1 MNPAMSFD
9 QLRLSR
15 RHRAVGLGLVVVL
28 HLALAWL
35 VLSGTAYRV
44 VEMVRWPVQVTII
57 SETGLP
63 TPPPATPPRV
73 DMAASPRQAEPMHAR
88 SPLSQQESTAKQQP
102 AAPAAAAAAGAA
114 PAINVE
120 AMKAEP
126 TGPERVSTPQVPEPA
141 ATLAA
146 PPRVAAPMAPRA
158 GNAAPSRLQSSATVQ
173 IRDLCPTMVEAVPP
187 ARAVKAGIG
196 GTVLAR
202 ATIMRGKVVQVTIL
216 NSEPAGLFDK
226 AVREAMRQYVCH
238 DQGDTEVFADK
249 SFRFRVVE

>member
-1 MNPAMSFD
+1 MSPAMSFD
-9 QLRLSR
+9 ELRLSR
-15 RHRAVGLGLVVVL
+15 RHRTVGLGLVVVL

-35 VLSGTAYRV
+35 VLSGTAHRV
-44 VEMVRWPVQVTII
+44 VEMVRWPVQVTIV

-63 TPPPATPPRV
+63 TPPPATPSRV

-102 AAPAAAAAAGAA
+102 PAPAAAAAAGAA

-158 GNAAPSRLQSSATVQ
+158 GNAALSRLQSSATVQ

-226 AVREAMRQYVCH
+226 AVREAMLQYVCH

>member
-1 MNPAMSFD
+1 MSPALSFD
-9 QLRLSR
+9 PFRLSR

-44 VEMVRWPVQVTII
+44 VEMVRSPVQVTIV

-63 TPPPATPPRV
+63 TPPPATPPRLNL
-73 DMAASPRQAEPMHAR
+73 AASPRQAEPMHAR
-88 SPLSQQESTAKQQP
+88 SALSQQESTAKQQP
-102 AAPAAAAAAGAA
+102 AAPAAAVAAGAA
-114 PAINVE
+114 PAINVQ

-126 TGPERVSTPQVPEPA
+126 TGPERGISAAAPEPA

-146 PPRVAAPMAPRA
+146 PPRSAAPMAPREA
-158 GNAAPSRLQSSATVQ
+158 NTVRSGSPASATVQ
-173 IRDLCPTMVEAVPP
+173 LRDLCPTMVEAVPP

-196 GTVLAR
+196 GMVLAR
-202 ATIMRGKVVQVTIL
+202 ATIRRGKVVRVTIL
-216 NSEPAGLFDK
+216 NSEPAGLFDR
-226 AVREAMRQYVCH
+226 AVREAMLQYVCH

-249 SFRFRVVE
+249 SFRFQLVE